1 MTAETDKRVA
11 DIVAGQRIG
20 RRERRCALCIGEIVR
35 VTVQLAEAFGAHLQ
49 RRQVVRLLREADGKR
64 LDGLRVALLLVQ
76 QQSALERGLLVSG
89 INRERMLVTQQCFGA
104 AIERQEHAA
113 EMLPQFGIIRFEL
126 NGLVEHRQRI
136 VEPAHLLEREAEAG
150 QIVDLWRLPDG
161 LRKPSHGVI
170 VLPRLQRDQA
180 HQIEAVGVAG
190 IELERLLAA
199 QLGIEQLACAEVMQ
213 SGLVQRGRRKGGH
226 AIRAARH
233 ALAALLPVAAAHRMF
248 LFERDKF
255 ISDSR
260 DIEKGPEDRARA
272 GRGGAGLDAC
282 DRLTSAST
290 RKQTLQGS
298 TARPDGATGRER
310 HMQQPNISERLDL
323 AAMVADLNALLRLKT
338 TVIGIKMFARVED
351 MAAVEKI
358 RRPNAVHTT
367 DQIVSMA
374 ARLGWTVGI
383 TADDLVGA
391 QCRAVIGLGPQDDT
405 WLKGENYVGVWHG
418 TAEDARKRQE
428 ALDVVPFGRYQ
439 AMAVSPLSSGRL
451 DPPDICLVY
460 ATPGQMII
468 LINGLQY
475 VGYKKF
481 EWGVVGETACAD
493 SWGRALKTGE
503 PSLSLPC
510 FAERRYGGVPD
521 EEMLMALKP
530 ADLAKAIAGMKQLAK
545 NGLRYPIA
553 PYGIQNDV
561 RAGMSVSYGKK

>member
-1 MTAETDKRVA
+1 
-11 DIVAGQRIG
+11 
-20 RRERRCALCIGEIVR
+20 
-35 VTVQLAEAFGAHLQ
+35 
-49 RRQVVRLLREADGKR
+49 
-64 LDGLRVALLLVQ
+64 
-76 QQSALERGLLVSG
+76 
-89 INRERMLVTQQCFGA
+89 
-104 AIERQEHAA
+104 
-113 EMLPQFGIIRFEL
+113 
-126 NGLVEHRQRI
+126 
-136 VEPAHLLEREAEAG
+136 
-150 QIVDLWRLPDG
+150 
-161 LRKPSHGVI
+161 
-170 VLPRLQRDQA
+170 
-180 HQIEAVGVAG
+180 
-190 IELERLLAA
+190 
-199 QLGIEQLACAEVMQ
+199 
-213 SGLVQRGRRKGGH
+213 
-226 AIRAARH
+226 
-233 ALAALLPVAAAHRMF
+233 
-248 LFERDKF
+248 
-255 ISDSR
+255 
-260 DIEKGPEDRARA
+260 
-272 GRGGAGLDAC
+272 
-282 DRLTSAST
+282 
-290 RKQTLQGS
+290 
-298 TARPDGATGRER
+298 
-310 HMQQPNISERLDL
+310 MQQPNISERLDL

-351 MAAVEKI
+351 MQAVEKI

-521 EEMLMALKP
+521 EEMLMALTP
-530 ADLAKAIAGMKQLAK
+530 ADLAKAIAGMKKLAK